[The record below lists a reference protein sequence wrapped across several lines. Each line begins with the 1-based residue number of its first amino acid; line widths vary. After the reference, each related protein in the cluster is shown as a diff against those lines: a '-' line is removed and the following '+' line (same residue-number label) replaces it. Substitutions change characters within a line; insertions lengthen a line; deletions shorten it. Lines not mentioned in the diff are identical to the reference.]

1 MTTIEQSSFTRLLEA
16 AELVRSGFPFNC
28 YGDLKELHQAVEAAR
43 SDRALYEATHALLEA
58 CERASDT
65 FRETAIAL
73 RLLGH
78 ETVANAMD
86 IAEADT
92 RTAIALA
99 TPQL

>member
-1 MTTIEQSSFTRLLEA
+1 MPTTEQTSFSRLLKA
-16 AELVRSGFPFNC
+16 ANRVLTDSKDSSLFRLE
-28 YGDLKELHQAVEAAR
+28 DAVEAAR